1 MAAGFTVFGFGSL
14 DCLASYS
21 FEVCTDPLTLLACL
35 FAARTVQEVGVYCAR
50 DTGSGGRGHAGRGRG
65 GRRSSGHNG
74 SGAGVG
80 CVNNAGHG
88 GVE

>member
-1 MAAGFTVFGFGSL
+1 MGAGLAVFGFGSL
-14 DCLASYS
+14 DCLASDS
-21 FEVCTDPLTLLACL
+21 FEVCTDPLSFLACL
-35 FAARTVQEVGVYCAR
+35 FAAWTVQEVGIHCAR
-50 DTGSGGRGHAGRGRG
+50 DTGSGGRGRG

-88 GVE
+88 GGE

>member
-1 MAAGFTVFGFGSL
+1 MAAGLTVFGFGSL
-14 DCLASYS
+14 DCLASHS
-21 FEVCTDPLTLLACL
+21 FEVCTDPLSFLACP
-35 FAARTVQEVGVYCAR
+35 FAAWAVEEVGVECAR

-65 GRRSSGHNG
+65 GRSSGHNG